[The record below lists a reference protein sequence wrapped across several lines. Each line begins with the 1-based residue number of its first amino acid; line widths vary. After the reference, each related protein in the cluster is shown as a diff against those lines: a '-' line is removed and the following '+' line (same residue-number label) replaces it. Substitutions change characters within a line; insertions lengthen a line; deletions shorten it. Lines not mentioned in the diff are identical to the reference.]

1 MPNWSDLRTMK
12 EREPDTESFQ
22 DATSNSLEEKE
33 SPDLSLLMIHDC
45 SAKRRSFQCLIRWHI
60 DERLHISI
68 RKIGKLQSSQPRREP
83 RRMGLS
89 LAASLLP
96 VVFAALLL
104 GGCSSPAV
112 RQQRWV
118 AKPGMTFT
126 DSAVFSY
133 NSPKLLPQLAPG
145 FGGAGAA
152 QNSGCTSCR

>member
-1 MPNWSDLRTMK
+1 MK
-12 EREPDTESFQ
+12 EREPDKESFQ
-22 DATSNSLEEKE
+22 DAQSNSLEEKE
-33 SPDLSLLMIHDC
+33 SPDLSLLMNHDC
-45 SAKRRSFQCLIRWHI
+45 SAKRRSFQCLIRWYI
-60 DERLHISI
+60 DEKLHISI
-68 RKIGKLQSSQPRREP
+68 RKMGNLQSSHPRREP
-83 RRMGLS
+83 RRVGLS
-89 LAASLLP
+89 VTSSFLP
-96 VVFAALLL
+96 VVFTAFLL

-118 AKPGMTFT
+118 AKPGMTFA

>member
-1 MPNWSDLRTMK
+1 MK
-12 EREPDTESFQ
+12 ERELDTESFQ
-22 DATSNSLEEKE
+22 GNQSNPLEEKK
-33 SPDLSLLMIHDC
+33 SPGLSFLMNHKS
-45 SAKRRSFQCLIRWHI
+45 SAKSRSFQCLIRWSI
-60 DERLHISI
+60 DDALRISI
-68 RKIGKLQSSQPRREP
+68 RKNGKSQSSQPRRAL
-83 RRMGLS
+83 RRVGLS
-89 LAASLLP
+89 LTSSFLP
-96 VVFAALLL
+96 VVFTALLL

-118 AKPGMTFT
+118 AKPGMIFA